1 MDQIIAIFVIFMILK
16 MLILGPNIEKNMNWD
31 IGRNVVSQ
39 IFFCSIRRI
48 LWSRVKPLMLH
59 SRSTIL
65 VCTIYKVLQFVDSMA
80 LATYWPHGHL
90 TFTKLEIWSYAV
102 KNLNFFLIIYHFW
115 GLTNKK
121 NTCFYF
127 RI

>member
-65 VCTIYKVLQFVDSMA
+65 VCTIYKILQFVDSMP

-90 TFTKLEIWSYAV
+90 TTSKSEAMQSKIWT
-102 KNLNFFLIIYHFW
+102 FFLIIYHFW

-121 NTCFYF
+121 NTSFYF